1 MAEVPK
7 IGAPA
12 ERALQ
17 REGIHKLEQLTRW
30 LESEVAALHGVGP
43 KAVGILREALTAAGL
58 QFKRAAHSEETLNA
72 PSSTKREDGQPARRA
87 AARKRGGGSAK
98 PPSEGPTFFAT
109 PADFRAWLE
118 KNHRVATELIVG
130 FYKKGSGRPSI
141 TWPESVDEAL
151 CFGWI
156 DGVRRSHGDEAYT
169 VRFTPRK
176 PTSIWSAVNVA
187 RVKALTEEGRMTPAG
202 EAAFAKRREDRT
214 AIYGHERAQ
223 PAELDPTMLAR
234 FRAHPEAWTWFQA
247 QAPSYQRITLHWIMN
262 GKKEETRERRFEQV
276 LTASLDRRRL

>member
-1 MAEVPK
+1 MADLPN

-17 REGIHKLEQLTRW
+17 REGIQRLEQLTRW
-30 LESEVAALHGVGP
+30 SESELAALHGIGH
-43 KAVGILREALTAAGL
+43 KAVRVLQESLSNAGL
-58 QFKRAAHSEETLNA
+58 QFKGDGA
-72 PSSTKREDGQPARRA
+72 PTGRRDRSSKKRRVQRGKPEAVSLEQAGPRR
-87 AARKRGGGSAK
+87 SAVSTGE
-98 PPSEGPTFFAT
+98 PVFFPT

-118 KNHRVATELIVG
+118 APHQTASELIVG

-156 DGVRRSHGDEAYT
+156 DGIRRSLGEEAYT
-169 VRFTPRK
+169 IRFTPRK

-187 RVKALTEEGRMTPAG
+187 RVAALTGLGRMTPAG
-202 EAAFAKRREDRT
+202 LVAFEKRRADRT
-214 AIYGHERAQ
+214 GIYGHERAS
-223 PAELDPTMLAR
+223 PAELEPALRAR
-234 FRAHPEAWTWFQA
+234 FEAHPEAMGWFRS

-262 GKKEETRERRFEQV
+262 AKKQETRERRFEQV
-276 LTASLDRRRL
+276 LSASLKGERL